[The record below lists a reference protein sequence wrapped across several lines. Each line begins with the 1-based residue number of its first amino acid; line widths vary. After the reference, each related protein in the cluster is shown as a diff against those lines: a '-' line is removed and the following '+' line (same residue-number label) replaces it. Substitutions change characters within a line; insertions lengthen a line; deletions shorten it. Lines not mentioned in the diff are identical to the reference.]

1 MLIAEVMT
9 LEMYKAAF
17 ERDVSTFK
25 NNCLEPD
32 APIAAK
38 NTEEAHDAVADFY
51 GARQQCS
58 TRSS

>member
-38 NTEEAHDAVADFY
+38 NTEQAHDAVADF
-51 GARQQCS
+51 
-58 TRSS
+58 